1 VTVAVRELHDG
12 WTVMALE
19 GKVPADVR
27 AAGRIPATVPG
38 TVHTDLLAAGLIEDP
53 YLDDNERL
61 QAWIGSTSWRYST
74 SFEWQSDGFD
84 HTDLVFD
91 GLDTFA
97 VVRLNGRVILTSSN
111 QHRSFR
117 VPVRDLLLEGSNALV
132 VDFEAPIPAA
142 DRASEQLG
150 ARPHANH
157 HPYNAV
163 RKMASSFGW
172 DWGIDTA
179 TSGIWRAVRLETWS
193 TARISGVRAV
203 PRIEG
208 TDGVL
213 AITVEV
219 EGAASV
225 RASIDGASS
234 TAPAGELTLRVP
246 EVERWWP
253 RGYGSPRRYPL
264 LIELLDDQAAV
275 LESRT
280 LLIGFREV
288 ELQLTPDDDGT
299 GMRFVVNGAPIWMR
313 GVNWIPDDAFPH
325 RVTRERYAE
334 RIAQAEFANV
344 GLIRVW
350 GGGIYESDDF
360 YDLCDER
367 GMLTWQD
374 FLFACAAYSEEAPL
388 RSEVEA
394 EAREAVARIGVHP
407 SVVLFNG
414 NNENLEGFEEWGW
427 KERLD
432 GRSWGAGYY
441 DELLPTIVAELAPH
455 VPYTP
460 GSPFSPGG
468 VSRPNDPAHGSVHI
482 WDLWNQRDWP
492 DYRQYRPRF
501 VAEFGWQG
509 PPAWTTLTR
518 SIHDDPLTPESPGML
533 VHQKAAEGNVKLAL
547 GLVRHAPVPDVMSA
561 WHWAMQLNQARAIG
575 TALEHFRS
583 LAPLNMGAI
592 VWQLND
598 CWPVTSWAAIDGDGH
613 EKPLLYALKHAFAP
627 RLVTIQPRGE
637 GLAVVLSNE
646 SDDRWAGSLTIER
659 LDYDGAVLARQ
670 ESAVDI
676 AARESGTVAVHLG
689 EPGDPRREL
698 VRARVVGTSGETA
711 QGDWFFADYRD
722 SALPP
727 AELSMSVRATSGGAE
742 VDVTADTLVR
752 DLAIQV
758 DLLGSDAVADDAI
771 ITLLPGETVTITI
784 VASQQFDLG
793 ALPGLIRTANELIAG
808 ESAVGW
814 TESSEAASA

>member
-1 VTVAVRELHDG
+1 MAVRELHDG
-12 WTVMALE
+12 WTVVALE
-19 GKVPADVR
+19 GRVPTDVR
-27 AAGRIPATVPG
+27 DAGAIAATVPG
-38 TVHTDLLAAGLIEDP
+38 TVHTDLLAAGLIDDP
-53 YLDDNERL
+53 YLDDNEHL
-61 QAWIGSTSWRYST
+61 QAWIGSTSWRYSM
-74 SFEWQSDGFD
+74 SFAWKNEGFD
-84 HTDLVFD
+84 HADLVFD

-97 VVRLNGRVILTSSN
+97 TVRLNGRVILSSSN

-117 VPVRDLLLEGSNALV
+117 VPAREVLLEGANTLE
-132 VDFEAPIPAA
+132 VDFDAPVPAA

-157 HPYNAV
+157 HPFNSV

-179 TSGIWRAVRLETWS
+179 TSGIWRAIRLESWS
-193 TARISGVRAV
+193 TARIGSVRPV

-213 AITVEV
+213 AVTVEV
-219 EGAASV
+219 EGVATV
-225 RASIDGASS
+225 RASIGGASS
-234 TAPAGELTLRVP
+234 TAAAGELSLRVP

-253 RGYGSPRRYPL
+253 RGYGAPHRYPL
-264 LIELLDDQAAV
+264 LIELLDESAV
-275 LESRT
+275 VIESRI
-280 LLIGFREV
+280 LQIGFREV
-288 ELQLTPDDDGT
+288 QLQLTPDDDGT
-299 GMRFVVNGAPIWMR
+299 GMRFVVNGVPIWMR

-334 RIAQAEFANV
+334 RMTQAEFANV

-367 GMLTWQD
+367 GMLAWQD
-374 FLFACAAYSEEAPL
+374 FLFACAAYADEEPL

-394 EAREAVARIGVHP
+394 EAREAVARIGAHP

-427 KERLD
+427 KDRLD
-432 GRSWGAGYY
+432 GRSWGASYY
-441 DELLPTIVAELAPH
+441 HELLPSIVAELAPH
-455 VPYTP
+455 VSYTP
-460 GSPFSPGG
+460 GSPFSPGEA
-468 VSRPNDPAHGSVHI
+468 SRPNDPAHGSVHI

-509 PPAWTTLTR
+509 PPTWTTLTR

-533 VHQKAAEGNVKLAL
+533 VHQKAIDGNTKLAA
-547 GLVRHAPVPDVMSA
+547 GLVHHAPVPDDMRA

-583 LAPLNMGAI
+583 IAPVNMGAI

-598 CWPVTSWAAIDGDGH
+598 CWPVTSWSAIDGDGR

-627 RLVTIQPRGE
+627 RLLTIQPRGD

-646 SDDRWAGSLTIER
+646 TDESWAGQLIIER
-659 LDYDGAVLARQ
+659 LDYDGVTLARQ
-670 ESAVDI
+670 SCE
-676 AARESGTVAVHLG
+676 
-689 EPGDPRREL
+689 
-698 VRARVVGTSGETA
+698 
-711 QGDWFFADYRD
+711 
-722 SALPP
+722 
-727 AELSMSVRATSGGAE
+727 
-742 VDVTADTLVR
+742 TLVGAR
-752 DLAIQV
+752 D
-758 DLLGSDAVADDAI
+758 
-771 ITLLPGETVTITI
+771 TVT
-784 VASQQFDLG
+784 VPLDLG
-793 ALPGLIRTANELIAG
+793 
-808 ESAVGW
+808 
-814 TESSEAASA
+814 